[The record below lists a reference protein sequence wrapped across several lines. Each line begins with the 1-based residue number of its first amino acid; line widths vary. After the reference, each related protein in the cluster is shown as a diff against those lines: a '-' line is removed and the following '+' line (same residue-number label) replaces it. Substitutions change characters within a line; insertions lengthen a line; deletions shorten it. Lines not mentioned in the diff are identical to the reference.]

1 VRTRSLTLTLPLL
14 WALVTASVYGQEP
27 PAPPETPVLA
37 APAATVTA
45 TPVSATASATVS
57 LAPGASPA
65 QQPAAP
71 QSATSVRLKDVA
83 SIQGEASM
91 PLIGY
96 GLVVGLNKTGDKK
109 QTIFPAQTLATMLE
123 RFGQSVQPAL
133 LKVENIAAVMVTAQL
148 GPYAQG
154 GARVDVTVA
163 SVGDARSLQGGIL
176 MPTSLRG
183 PDGSHVALAQGA
195 LSLGGYGAGG
205 GGNTVQVN
213 HLTVGRVPSGG
224 LVEVTRSNGM
234 ASADVVRL
242 ALHEPDFVSARRV
255 ALALNQ
261 ELGAGSAR
269 VLDAGAVAILVP
281 APYRTEIPEL
291 IARIEPLPIDL
302 DVAARVVINE
312 RTGTVVLG
320 GDVRIGPAAVAH
332 GRLSVRIATQYDV
345 SQPLPYSKG
354 ETKVIPQTDVNVQEN
369 DAQMVNLEAGATLS
383 DVVRA
388 LNMLGATPRDI
399 ITIMMS
405 LKAAGA
411 LRAEL
416 VVL

>member
-1 VRTRSLTLTLPLL
+1 MVSVMRFIVTVAIATGLTAGLL
-14 WALVTASVYGQEP
+14 AQEP
-27 PAPPETPVLA
+27 PAPPEATA
-37 APAATVTA
+37 AVSIAVPAADAKAAATVTA
-45 TPVSATASATVS
+45 ASAA
-57 LAPGASPA
+57 APAA
-65 QQPAAP
+65 QPAAP
-71 QSATSVRLKDVA
+71 AMSATAVRLKDVA

-123 RFGQSVQPAL
+123 RFGQSVQPTA

-154 GARVDVTVA
+154 GARLDVTVA
-163 SVGDARSLQGGIL
+163 SVGDARSLQGGVL

-183 PDGSHVALAQGA
+183 PDGSHVALAQGP
-195 LSLGGYGAGG
+195 LSIGGYGAGG
-205 GGNTVQVN
+205 GGNSVQVN
-213 HLTVGRVPSGG
+213 HLTVGRIPAGG
-224 LVEVTRSNGM
+224 LVEVTRSLGM

-255 ALALNQ
+255 ATALNQ
-261 ELGAGSAR
+261 ELGAGTAR
-269 VLDAGAVAILVP
+269 VLDAGAVAIQVP
-281 APYRTEIPEL
+281 SQYRSEIPEL

-332 GRLSVRIATQYDV
+332 GRLSVRIATQYEV
-345 SQPLPYSKG
+345 SQPAPFSNGKT
-354 ETKVIPQTDVNVQEN
+354 EVVPQTDVAVQEH

-411 LRAEL
+411 LRAE
-416 VVL
+416 VVIL

>member
-14 WALVTASVYGQEP
+14 CALLTASVYGQEP
-27 PAPPETPVLA
+27 PAPPETPVI
-37 APAATVTA
+37 AATAATA
-45 TPVSATASATVS
+45 TPHASATASATVS
-57 LAPGASPA
+57 LAPGASAAGQP
-65 QQPAAP
+65 PAAQP
-71 QSATSVRLKDVA
+71 SATAVRLKDVA

-154 GARVDVTVA
+154 GARIDVTVA

-183 PDGSHVALAQGA
+183 PDGSHVALAQGP

-213 HLTVGRVPSGG
+213 HLTVGRVPDGG

-234 ASADVVRL
+234 AAADVVRL
-242 ALHEPDFVSARRV
+242 ALHQPDFVSARRV
-255 ALALNQ
+255 ALALNE
-261 ELGAGSAR
+261 ELGPGTAR
-269 VLDAGAVAILVP
+269 VLDAGAVAIQVP

-291 IARIEPLPIDL
+291 IARIEPLSIDL

>member
-1 VRTRSLTLTLPLL
+1 
-14 WALVTASVYGQEP
+14 
-27 PAPPETPVLA
+27 
-37 APAATVTA
+37 
-45 TPVSATASATVS
+45 
-57 LAPGASPA
+57 
-65 QQPAAP
+65 
-71 QSATSVRLKDVA
+71 
-83 SIQGEASM
+83 
-91 PLIGY
+91 
-96 GLVVGLNKTGDKK
+96 
-109 QTIFPAQTLATMLE
+109 
-123 RFGQSVQPAL
+123 
-133 LKVENIAAVMVTAQL
+133 
-148 GPYAQG
+148 
-154 GARVDVTVA
+154 
-163 SVGDARSLQGGIL
+163 
-176 MPTSLRG
+176 
-183 PDGSHVALAQGA
+183 
-195 LSLGGYGAGG
+195 
-205 GGNTVQVN
+205 
-213 HLTVGRVPSGG
+213 
-224 LVEVTRSNGM
+224 
-234 ASADVVRL
+234 
-242 ALHEPDFVSARRV
+242 
-255 ALALNQ
+255 
-261 ELGAGSAR
+261 
-269 VLDAGAVAILVP
+269 VP

-291 IARIEPLPIDL
+291 IARIEPLAIDL
-302 DVAARVVINE
+302 DVVARVVINE